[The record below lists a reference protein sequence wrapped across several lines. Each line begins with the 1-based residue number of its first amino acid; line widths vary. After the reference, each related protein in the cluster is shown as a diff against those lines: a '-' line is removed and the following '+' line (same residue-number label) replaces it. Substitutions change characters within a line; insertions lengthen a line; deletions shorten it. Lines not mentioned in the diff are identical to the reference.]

1 MIFLVGPQLKDLS
14 VSVPMG
20 TTYTV
25 TNGLY
30 DSVYLPW
37 NLLRHTS
44 ILISCQ
50 SVSGRHLAKFWPG
63 FSACIGLEKFSL
75 SIVATDKPYPDYPDI
90 PLFHS
95 AWDIAAGILKS
106 VSADNV
112 LVLSLAIEI
121 VPTDS
126 GDEEDALELDF
137 IHSLPWQVL
146 QNACR
151 RFSCLHTFWPDITFD
166 LREYD
171 PSHYDQCVRYELRGF
186 PPDSHHW
193 YAYSDDPTRC
203 CNPECRRYNSKAVLA
218 DRAASTN

>member
-30 DSVYLPW
+30 D
-37 NLLRHTS
+37 
-44 ILISCQ
+44 I
-50 SVSGRHLAKFWPG
+50 SGRHLAKFWPG